1 MSNAVKGKVLL
12 KKALISGKV
21 RESSGGTSF
30 YDVLIG
36 KPQINGVELTG
47 NKTSDEL
54 LLQHLMIPL
63 TNEDIDNMFKE

>member
-1 MSNAVKGKVLL
+1 MSNAVK
-12 KKALISGKV
+12 GKV

-36 KPQINGVELTG
+36 KPRINGVELTG

-63 TNEDIDNMFKE
+63 TNEDIDNMFKED